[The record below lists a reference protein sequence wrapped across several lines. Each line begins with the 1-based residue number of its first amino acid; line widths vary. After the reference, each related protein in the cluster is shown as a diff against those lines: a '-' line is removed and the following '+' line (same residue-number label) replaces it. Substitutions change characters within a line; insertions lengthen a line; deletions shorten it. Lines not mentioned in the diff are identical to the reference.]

1 MASATN
7 GKGAESAYNNQ
18 VVTLINQGLS
28 SVPRVEVSYTS
39 ESEGEGGTVVTTK
52 TTISGSQTPNLV
64 VSSDR
69 VGIQTVRALVNHPNK
84 CFDLEQVDGTDTRG
98 ISGGKITRGST
109 EWLASNTA
117 TFETISA
124 VNLSRSFINHEIVTE
139 EDDDYNFV
147 NQNLFIGALP
157 LQSALSEPEFAAD
170 VVYAPEEDLTVIIT
184 MAASA
189 GQDFN
194 GNKGGEGGTCKFSYT
209 LKRNTEYVFKLGT
222 TIEPTSS
229 LGRGGAGAY
238 FYEKGRLLVAC
249 GGGGASGWSSGRG
262 GAGGGPSVAGAPGSG
277 SDGGAGGQNVP
288 DGQLSSEGQLASGTT
303 GGKIE
308 SCTTGN
314 YYAINGFSPCEDVE
328 NIFTQN
334 SLTKWYDYKGD
345 ENEESAEITRGYKA
359 SDRTTYGYRHN
370 GGDSLSSNA
379 SGTFFGGGGAGAYG
393 GNATSGFSG
402 GGGGG
407 SGYTSGDVEIIE
419 TNQGGNATNRSWA
432 TIALKGV

>member
-1 MASATN
+1 MATATN
-7 GKGAESAYNNQ
+7 GKGAESAYNGQ
-18 VVTLINQGLS
+18 VATLINQGLS

-39 ESEGEGGTVVTTK
+39 ETEGTGGTIVTTK

-64 VSSDR
+64 ISSDR
-69 VGIQTVRALVNHPNK
+69 VGIQTVRALVNHPKK
-84 CFDLEQVDGTDTRG
+84 CFDLDQVEGNDTRG
-98 ISGGKITRGST
+98 ISNGKITRSSV

-117 TFETISA
+117 TFETISS
-124 VNLSRSFINHEIVTE
+124 VNLSRSFINHELVTE

-157 LQSALSEPEFAAD
+157 LQSSLSEPEFAAD
-170 VVYAPEEDLTVIIT
+170 VVYTPEEDLTVIIT

-209 LKRNTEYVFKLGT
+209 LKRNTEYVFKLGS

-229 LGRGGAGAY
+229 LGRGGAAAY
-238 FYEKGRLLVAC
+238 FYEKGRLLVVC
-249 GGGGASGWSSGRG
+249 GGGGAGGWNSGRG
-262 GAGGGPSVAGAPGSG
+262 GAGGGPSIAGASGSG
-277 SDGGAGGQNVP
+277 ANGGSGGQNVT
-288 DGQLSSEGQLASGTT
+288 DGTLPSEGRLTAGTR

-308 SCTTGN
+308 SCTTG
-314 YYAINGFSPCEDVE
+314 YFYAINGFSPCEDVTDIPTK
-328 NIFTQN
+328 NP
-334 SLTKWYDYKGD
+334 LTKWYDYAGN
-345 ENEESAEITRGYKA
+345 EIEESAEITRGYKA

-370 GGDSLSSNA
+370 GGDSLTNVN
-379 SGTFFGGGGAGAYG
+379 GTYFGGGGSGAYG
-393 GNATSGFSG
+393 GDATRGFSG

-419 TNQGGNATNRSWA
+419 TNQGGNATNRGWA

>member
-39 ESEGEGGTVVTTK
+39 ESEGTGGTIVTTK

-64 VSSDR
+64 ISSDR
-69 VGIQTVRALVNHPNK
+69 VGIQTVRALVNHPDK
-84 CFDLEQVDGTDTRG
+84 CFDLSQVEGTDDRG
-98 ISGGKITRGST
+98 ISAGKITRSGV
-109 EWLASNTA
+109 EWLGSNTA

-124 VNLSRSFINHEIVTE
+124 VNQSRSFVNHELVTE
-139 EDDDYNFV
+139 EGDDYNFI
-147 NQNLFIGALP
+147 NQNLFLGPLP
-157 LQSALSEPEFAAD
+157 LQSAVLEPEFAAD
-170 VVYAPEEDLTVIIT
+170 VIYAPEEDLTVVIT

-194 GNKGGEGGTCKFSYT
+194 GNKGGEGGTCKFTYT

-222 TIEPTSS
+222 TIEPTAS

-249 GGGGASGWSSGRG
+249 GGGGGGGWNSGKG
-262 GAGGGPSVAGAPGSG
+262 GAGGGPSIAGSPGSG
-277 SDGGAGGQNVP
+277 PNGGAGGQNVR
-288 DGQLSSEGQLASGTT
+288 DGQLPSDGILPSGTT

-314 YYAINGFSPCEDVE
+314 FYALNGFSPCEDVIDIPTK
-328 NIFTQN
+328 NP
-334 SLTKWYDYKGD
+334 LTKWYENTGD
-345 ENEESAEITRGYKA
+345 EVEESAEITRGYKA
-359 SDRTTYGYRHN
+359 SSRATYGYRHN
-370 GGDSLSSNA
+370 GGDSLTNVN
-379 SGTFFGGGGAGAYG
+379 GEYFGGGGAGAYG
-393 GNATSGFSG
+393 GNATTGFSG
-402 GGGGG
+402 GGGGA
-407 SGYTSGDVEIIE
+407 SGYTSGDVEITE
-419 TNQGGNATNRSWA
+419 TNQGGNATTRAWA
-432 TIALKGV
+432 TVALFGV